1 MPCHHFNDMVVADC
15 VELNTVLNQA
25 TTNTPVQP
33 EKKKAPKPLKKLDF
47 NNLRSGRT
55 CYFGPQPKSGAP
67 GTILDRVSNCHVIE
81 MVTWHQRFLFRGC
94 FQNF

>member
-1 MPCHHFNDMVVADC
+1 MAVADC

-33 EKKKAPKPLKKLDF
+33 EKKKKAPKPLKKLDF
-47 NNLRSGRT
+47 NNLRRSGRT
-55 CYFGPQPKSGAP
+55 CYFGPQPKPGAP
-67 GTILDRVSNCHVIE
+67 GTIPDRVSNCHVIK